1 MTLRTEVLDEI
12 FVVTITRPDVRNC
25 VDRQAADAHADAFR
39 RVEADDSLHV
49 AILQEDSGCF
59 CAGSDWKEASS
70 GGANA
75 NAVLSEG
82 DGRMGPARMLL
93 PMPMIGGPGVSG
105 DEAVST

>member
-1 MTLRTEVLDEI
+1 MTLRTEILDEI

-25 VDRQAADAHADAFR
+25 VDRQAVDAHAEAFR

-75 NAVLSEG
+75 VLSEG
-82 DGRMGPARMLL
+82 DGPMGPARML
-93 PMPMIGGPGVSG
+93 PPKPVIGGRGVSG